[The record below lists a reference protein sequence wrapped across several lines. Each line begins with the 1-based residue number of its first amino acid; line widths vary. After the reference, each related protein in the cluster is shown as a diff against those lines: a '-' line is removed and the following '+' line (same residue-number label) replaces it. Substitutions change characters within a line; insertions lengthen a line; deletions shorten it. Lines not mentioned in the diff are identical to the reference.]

1 LRSGPPE
8 AIKAWFY
15 PGDEYGQ
22 QFVYP
27 HGRAVELAKRTNQ
40 NVLSMRNDMAK
51 NITTQAK
58 SATDFSI
65 QEMQKTD
72 VTGVNPSGDDVEL
85 HIVILE
91 KPEN

>member
-1 LRSGPPE
+1 ML
-8 AIKAWFY
+8 
-15 PGDEYGQ
+15 
-22 QFVYP
+22 
-27 HGRAVELAKRTNQ
+27 
-40 NVLSMRNDMAK
+40 
-51 NITTQAK
+51 K